1 MRSHRNSA
9 FFFLVL
15 VTLGSSLSQPL
26 TVTAQQQ
33 AQPSRATGNAPIS
46 EGREYE
52 YSAGPRR
59 AEASEK
65 QIIIMMP
72 AVPAP
77 QARGLHGSTPLMDAA
92 SAGALKAVEALL
104 AKGADVNAQDK
115 FGGTALVYAAREGHT
130 EVVRIL
136 IGHRADVNARDT
148 SGTGLHKAARNGH
161 LDIVRLL
168 LAHGA
173 GVDAKDYDG
182 QTALIVALLQG
193 HTDVVLELLRQ
204 GANPNAK
211 RRGARYVSA
220 LETAVLYRDS
230 LVVTALLTKG
240 VDLDQYG
247 GSALV
252 LSAKEGLTDIVQVL
266 LGSSVN
272 VDTADAWGKTALHRA
287 SATGRTDIVGML
299 LARGAAVDSVDR
311 SGSTPLMTALAKGQN
326 GIVSTLLAH
335 GADVNIK
342 DNSGKTALSIA
353 AGAGQERMVE
363 LLLAHGADANS
374 RDNQGNTPLVYADV
388 GGHSAVVRRLLPTDE
403 SKDGPAVSLIFARE
417 KDGKCEIGLWN
428 PYTAQAKQLLSSPTC
443 PKHVFVAD
451 GKTSI
456 FVPQKDV
463 LQEIQFS
470 PEVRVKAPI
479 PLPKIDPESLAANIR
494 KYAKWLRPVAAGY
507 LEGDR
512 LGVIMRIALPADDSY
527 AFLYALQDGTWVL
540 LDEKYC
546 SRFGFCGFETLN
558 GRRSDVWSWKQER
571 RVWHP
576 SHASNRYVVDRQVV
590 RNSDGSPNSGK
601 LTFDIN
607 GRTSILTFF
616 IEPGPDT
623 GATLTFGVTLQV
635 AGRPLAELL
644 GQSETSLADKY
655 LLFDKFWGGL
665 RLIDLETGDSVLGE
679 LKLATWIN

>member
-1 MRSHRNSA
+1 M
-9 FFFLVL
+9 
-15 VTLGSSLSQPL
+15 
-26 TVTAQQQ
+26 VTAQQQ
-33 AQPSRATGNAPIS
+33 AQPSGATGSAPTS
-46 EGREYE
+46 GGREYE
-52 YSAGPRR
+52 YSVDPRR
-59 AEASEK
+59 GDANEQ
-65 QIIIMMP
+65 QIIILMP
-72 AVPAP
+72 AVPASR
-77 QARGLHGSTPLMDAA
+77 ARGLHGSTALMDAA
-92 SAGALKAVEALL
+92 SAGELKAVEVLL

-115 FGGTALVYAAREGHT
+115 FGGTALVYAARGGHT
-130 EVVRIL
+130 EVVRSL
-136 IGHRADVNARDT
+136 IAYGADVNARDT
-148 SGTGLHKAARNGH
+148 RGTGLHKAARNGY
-161 LDIVRLL
+161 LDVVRLL
-168 LAHGA
+168 LAHDA
-173 GVDAKDYDG
+173 EIDAKDYDS
-182 QTALIVALLQG
+182 QTALIVAVLRG
-193 HTDVVLELLRQ
+193 RTDVVLELLRQ
-204 GANPNAK
+204 GADPNAK
-211 RRGARYVSA
+211 RRGARQVSA
-220 LETAVLYRDS
+220 LETAVIYRNS
-230 LVVTALLTKG
+230 LAVTALLAKG
-240 VDLDQYG
+240 ADLDQYG
-247 GSALV
+247 ASALV
-252 LSAKEGLTDIVQVL
+252 LSAKAGLTDIVQIL
-266 LGSSVN
+266 LDSSVN
-272 VDTADAWGKTALHRA
+272 VDAADAWGKTALHRA
-287 SATGRTDIVGML
+287 SAAGRTDIVNVL
-299 LARGAAVDSVDR
+299 LASGADVDSVDR

-326 GIVSTLLAH
+326 SIVSTLLAH

-342 DNSGKTALSIA
+342 DNSGKTALSVA

-374 RDNQGNTPLVYADV
+374 RDNQGNTPLVYAEL

-403 SKDGPAVSLIFARE
+403 SKGGPAVSLIFARE
-417 KDGKCEIGLWN
+417 KDAKCEIGLWN

-463 LQEIQFS
+463 LQEVQFS

-479 PLPKIDPESLAANIR
+479 PLPKIDPENLAASIK

-507 LEGDR
+507 LKGDR
-512 LGVIMRIALPADDSY
+512 LGVTMRIALPADDSY
-527 AFLYALQDGTWVL
+527 AFLYAWQDGTWVL

-546 SRFGFCGFETLN
+546 RRFDFCGFESFN
-558 GRRSDVWSWKQER
+558 GRRSNVWSWKQER

-576 SHASNRYVVDRQVV
+576 SHALNRYVVDRQVV

-607 GRTSILTFF
+607 GRTSVLTFF

>member
-287 SATGRTDIVGML
+287 AAIGHRDIVRLL
-299 LARGAAVDSVDR
+299 LARGAQVDSKDR
-311 SGSTPLMTALAKGQN
+311 LGATPLIDAVSKGHLKTVTTILAN
-326 GIVSTLLAH
+326 GPN
-335 GADVNIK
+335 VNLK
-342 DNSGKTALSIA
+342 NDYGRTALSIA
-353 AGAGQERMVE
+353 AASGQEMIVKT
-363 LLLAHGADANS
+363 LLDHGADPA
-374 RDNQGNTPLVYADV
+374 
-388 GGHSAVVRRLLPTDE
+388 
-403 SKDGPAVSLIFARE
+403 SKDKHGLNPVVFADIGEYARIVNSLLESRRVESRSPSLIFAKEEGGRCDVRRLHPETKVIELVLPLELCPEQLFVSEGKDTVLIQVGEELRE
-417 KDGKCEIGLWN
+417 VVLTKTIQRKRIVKLPVVVAHKKELGK
-428 PYTAQAKQLLSSPTC
+428 PFAT
-443 PKHVFVAD
+443 
-451 GKTSI
+451 
-456 FVPQKDV
+456 
-463 LQEIQFS
+463 
-470 PEVRVKAPI
+470 
-479 PLPKIDPESLAANIR
+479 
-494 KYAKWLRPVAAGY
+494 AAGY
-507 LEGDR
+507 LD
-512 LGVIMRIALPADDSY
+512 
-527 AFLYALQDGTWVL
+527 DGTLAVHYRSWTPWDTSVEYL
-540 LDEKYC
+540 EVFDDDKWGRVDTIICGKWEDCRIDTLD
-546 SRFGFCGFETLN
+546 
-558 GRRSDVWSWKQER
+558 GRNWKNWKEER
-571 RVWHP
+571 QIWHP
-576 SHASNRYVVDRQVV
+576 MLLLNPYVVDRVTLESRRDDRLYIERAV
-590 RNSDGSPNSGK
+590 
-601 LTFDIN
+601 TFDVG
-607 GRTSILTFF
+607 GRKSRVTYSVHQA
-616 IEPGPDT
+616 GH
-623 GATLTFGVTLQV
+623 TFGLALYTGQVLLQAAGKTKAEDLCSSQCKV
-635 AGRPLAELL
+635 AVVGR
-644 GQSETSLADKY
+644 Y
-655 LLFDKFWGGL
+655 LLLVERL
-665 RLIDLETGDSVLGE
+665 RAGPELIDIETGERL
-679 LKLATWIN
+679 LKGLKFATWMH